1 MRWISRTAQ
10 RVGEA
15 IGRMRG
21 PARKRGSAV
30 TGAPTVSA
38 ACRRPRATTAGAYLR
53 RLHPHPQV
61 LVRLSTDS
69 YGAGGGGVVGCD
81 APGISQDRGGLT

>member
-1 MRWISRTAQ
+1 MRWISRTA
-10 RVGEA
+10 RRPGEA

-21 PARKRGSAV
+21 PARKRCSAV
-30 TGAPTVSA
+30 TGAPAFSA
-38 ACRRPRATTAGAYLR
+38 VGRRLRAITAGAYLR
-53 RLHPHPQV
+53 RLHPHPRV

-81 APGISQDRGGLT
+81 AAGISEDRGLT

>member
-10 RVGEA
+10 RAGEA

-21 PARKRGSAV
+21 PARKCCSAV
-30 TGAPTVSA
+30 TGAPAFSA
-38 ACRRPRATTAGAYLR
+38 VGRRPRAATAGACLR

-61 LVRLSTDS
+61 FVRLSTDS
-69 YGAGGGGVVGCD
+69 YGTGGGGVVAAMLPASVRTEED
-81 APGISQDRGGLT
+81 